1 MSEVLNQTQLEELI
15 RAVLNE
21 KLSAA
26 SLAESSYKQRAS
38 GVLSVKIP
46 AVCLHEADKLST
58 GNPNDRVYTKDVL
71 SLNESP
77 RLGLG
82 VMEMYDTTFN
92 WHLAYDEVDY
102 VIEGVLS
109 IIIDGKKITASAG
122 ECLFIPKDSAIQFSV
137 DGFARFIYVTY
148 PADWQKA

>member
-15 RAVLNE
+15 RTVLNE
-21 KLSAA
+21 KLSAV
-26 SLAESSYKQRAS
+26 SPAESSYKQRAG
-38 GVLSVKIP
+38 GVISAKIP
-46 AVCLHEADKLST
+46 AVCLHEVDKLST
-58 GNPNDRVYTKDVL
+58 GNLNDRVYTKDVL

-82 VMEMYDTTFN
+82 VMEMYDTTFD

-102 VIEGVLS
+102 VIEGTLS

-122 ECLFIPKDSAIQFSV
+122 ECLFIPKDSTIQFSV